1 MSILY
6 ADTSAVVRAY
16 FMDEPEHDELRGLLL
31 EGDEPVVTSELTRI
45 EFASAVTA
53 AFRNART
60 DGADG
65 LLASFDVDCG
75 EDGVITLLRLDP
87 GTAFATAHRFVR
99 EHVLRTL
106 DAIHLAVALTDVT
119 TLAAGEPVELVT
131 RDTRQ
136 VAAASAL
143 GLTVR

>member
-16 FMDEPEHDELRGLLL
+16 FVDEPDHDELRELLL

-45 EFASAVTA
+45 EFAGAVTA
-53 AFRNART
+53 AFRTARAE
-60 DGADG
+60 GAEA
-65 LLASFDVDCG
+65 LLARFDVDCG
-75 EDGVITLLRLDP
+75 DDGAITLLRLDP
-87 GTAFATAHRFVR
+87 ATVFPTAQRLVT

-106 DAIHLAVALTDVT
+106 DAIHVAVALTDVT

-131 RDTRQ
+131 RDKRR
-136 VAAASAL
+136 AAAAAAL
-143 GLTVR
+143 GLLVR

>member
-16 FMDEPEHDELRGLLL
+16 FLDEPDHDELRELLL

-45 EFASAVTA
+45 EFASAVTT
-53 AFRNART
+53 AFRTARIE
-60 DGADG
+60 GADDV
-65 LLASFDVDCG
+65 LAGFDVDCG

-87 GTAFATAHRFVR
+87 TTAFPTAHRLVADQ
-99 EHVLRTL
+99 VLRTL

-131 RDTRQ
+131 RDERQ
-136 VAAASAL
+136 AAAAAAL
-143 GLTVR
+143 GLPVR